1 MLRTSSSRVRFD
13 TDGNGGEEL
22 RQAIRLEVDEISDI
36 GIAGMGAESD
46 VAIKPGYRPL
56 RNRAAGTA
64 GAGASINH

>member
-1 MLRTSSSRVRFD
+1 
-13 TDGNGGEEL
+13 
-22 RQAIRLEVDEISDI
+22 VDEISDI